1 MEMSLCRHSTAR
13 QTIIIAQTLC
23 IAGDEARCYTVFQ
36 KTCHHVFDDKLNKN
50 CPFTKIFGTLTSKT
64 IGHRQVFLV
73 SHHTYLMQL
82 LYLGKLS
89 RPKYHEFSL
98 KVLILS
104 MIQFTRKLTAKLSPY
119 NFTYLLFNLRFI
131 IEQ

>member
-64 IGHRQVFLV
+64 IGHRQVF
-73 SHHTYLMQL
+73 
-82 LYLGKLS
+82 
-89 RPKYHEFSL
+89 F
-98 KVLILS
+98 
-104 MIQFTRKLTAKLSPY
+104 
-119 NFTYLLFNLRFI
+119 
-131 IEQ
+131 